1 MDEQIQVGKG
11 LMKTITLIGFLCILA
26 MLPLRADACGWW
38 GDGDYDDDDDDNVI
52 WVGDEWKQIS
62 ENLNEVTDP
71 IIQTRIGTRYRTGT
85 GFTMNYTE
93 AVYWYRKAS
102 EQGYAGAQNNLAVM
116 YEEGLG
122 VTKDQSEARKWYRK
136 AAEGKNPH
144 AQHSLGRIYRE
155 GQGVPKDFKEAA
167 KWILKAAEQGHHGAF
182 NDIGKM
188 YWKGSG
194 VVQNNLQAY
203 MWWKLGVL
211 YGHKESE
218 ELCRMAAAK
227 MTAGNIAKAE
237 KLALEWMPK
246 K

>member
-1 MDEQIQVGKG
+1 
-11 LMKTITLIGFLCILA
+11 MKTIKLIGFLCILA
-26 MLPLRADACGWW
+26 ILPLRAGACGWW
-38 GDGDYDDDDDDNVI
+38 GDGDDDDSDDMV
-52 WVGDEWKQIS
+52 WVGDEWKLVPD
-62 ENLNEVTDP
+62 NLNEIIDP
-71 IIQTRIGTRYRTGT
+71 VIQTRIGTRYRTGMD
-85 GFTMNYTE
+85 FAMNYTE
-93 AVYWYRKAS
+93 AVHWYRKAS

-122 VTKDQSEARKWYRK
+122 VTKDISEARKWYRK
-136 AAEGKNPH
+136 AAEGQNPH

-194 VVQNNLQAY
+194 VLQNNIQAY
-203 MWWKLGVL
+203 IWWKLGTL
-211 YGHKESE
+211 YGHKESK
-218 ELCRMAAAK
+218 ELCSMAAAK
-227 MTAGNIAKAE
+227 MTSGNIAKAE